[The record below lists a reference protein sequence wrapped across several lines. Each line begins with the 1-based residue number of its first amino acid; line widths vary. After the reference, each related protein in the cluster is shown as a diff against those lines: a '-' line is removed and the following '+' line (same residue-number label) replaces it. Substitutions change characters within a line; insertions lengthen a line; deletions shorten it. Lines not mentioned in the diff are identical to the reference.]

1 MSLPYAELHAHSCYS
16 VLDGLPTPEE
26 YVVRAKELDLNAM
39 AITDH
44 GSNAGHRELYDAGVK
59 HDMKIIL
66 GQEMYFNPTET
77 GDTLSKARRDEGENA
92 YNHMIV
98 LAKNN
103 EGLKNLNRMSE
114 HAWKHDFYQKPRVA
128 IDVLEKYKDGLIVTA
143 ACIGGVVG
151 RAIMNNDL
159 EGARD
164 WAIQF
169 KEIMGD
175 DFYGEIHAE
184 DDLIKPGYTKDMLD
198 IMDDLDIKTIIT
210 SDCHFAKLEDL
221 WIEESLLILNTNPK
235 KATDIDMKKMEK
247 MELLEKFN
255 YLYPD
260 RKMTFQE
267 VQVYLSTAQEKR
279 DKLLKLG
286 LHREDVF
293 YNTIEI
299 SDKIGG

>member
-16 VLDGLPTPEE
+16 ILDGLPTPEE
-26 YVVRAKELDLNAM
+26 YILRAKELDLDAM

-44 GSNAGHRELYDAGVK
+44 GSNSGHREMYDAGVK
-59 HDMKIIL
+59 HNVKVIL

-92 YNHMIV
+92 YHHMIV
-98 LAKNN
+98 LAKNDN
-103 EGLKNLNRMSE
+103 GLRNLNAMSA

-128 IDVLEKYKDGLIVTA
+128 IDVLAQYKDDLIVTA
-143 ACIGGVVG
+143 ACVGGVVG
-151 RAIMNNDL
+151 RAIMNDDL
-159 EGARD
+159 EGATN

-184 DDLIKPGYTKDMLD
+184 DDLIKPGYTKNMLD
-198 IMDDLDIKTIIT
+198 IMDSLNIKTVIT
-210 SDCHFAKLEDL
+210 SDCHFAKLDDL

-235 KATDIDMKKMEK
+235 KNPTAELSKMQK

-267 VQVYLSTAQEKR
+267 VQVYLSTTQEKHA
-279 DKLLKLG
+279 KLLEIG
-286 LHREDVF
+286 LDRPDVF
-293 YNTIEI
+293 YNTAEVAE
-299 SDKIGG
+299 KIGN

>member
-1 MSLPYAELHAHSCYS
+1 MLPYAELHAHSCYS
-16 VLDGLPTPEE
+16 ILDGLPTPEE
-26 YVVRAKELDLNAM
+26 YIVRAKELDLRGI

-44 GSNAGHRELYDAGVK
+44 GSNAGHREMYDAGVK

-92 YNHMIV
+92 YHHMIV
-98 LAKNN
+98 LAKNDN
-103 EGLKNLNRMSE
+103 GLRNLNAMSA

-128 IDVLEKYKDGLIVTA
+128 IDVLARFKDDLVVTA
-143 ACIGGVVG
+143 ACVGGVVG
-151 RAIMNNDL
+151 RAIMNDDL
-159 EGARD
+159 EGAKN

-184 DDLIKPGYTKDMLD
+184 DDLIKPGYTKSMLD
-198 IMDDLDIKTIIT
+198 IMDELEIKTIIT
-210 SDCHFAKLEDL
+210 SDCHFAKLDDL

-235 KATDIDMKKMEK
+235 KNPTAELNKMQQ

-260 RKMTFQE
+260 RKMSFQE

-279 DKLLKLG
+279 DKLMQLG
-286 LHREDVF
+286 LDRPDVF
-293 YNTIEI
+293 YNTVEI
-299 SDKIGG
+299 SDKIGS